1 MHVEVIFRRR
11 GSTERPEESDT
22 MQAPTSEPTPW
33 REFVAHSWAELNAYL
48 HDEGMVPRY
57 PSEGGHRRSSYVFRG
72 MAQAA
77 WGLKTSLERLGS
89 PPAQV
94 EGPMLRAFG
103 KYASAGSL
111 AQGSEWSRLAV
122 AQHNGLATR
131 VLDWTASPL
140 IGAHFATAER
150 EHAGQ
155 DGVVWCVD
163 VTAVRNALLSETMYA
178 QLHDAKAWM
187 YNVPML
193 DHAFPTLRDF
203 DATAQTHGDMLLF
216 FEPPSIDAR
225 IHNQY
230 GVLSAMNGPSTSHD
244 AFLRARAATHPDL
257 VRRVIIHRDAKAEI
271 RDMLD
276 QNNITERMLFPG
288 LPGLCDWLCRYYG
301 PG

>member
-1 MHVEVIFRRR
+1 
-11 GSTERPEESDT
+11 
-22 MQAPTSEPTPW
+22 MQIPVSSSTPW
-33 REFVAHSWAELNAYL
+33 RELVAHSWAELSAYL
-48 HDEGMVPRY
+48 HDEGMVPRL

-72 MAQAA
+72 MAQAS

-89 PPAQV
+89 APDRV
-94 EGPMLRAFG
+94 EGPALRAFG
-103 KYASAGSL
+103 KYASAGSF

-150 EHAGQ
+150 EHAGS
-155 DGVVWCVD
+155 DGVIWCVD
-163 VTAVRNALLSETMYA
+163 VTVVRNELLSERMRA
-178 QLHDAKAWM
+178 QLHDEKAWI

-193 DHAFPTLRDF
+193 DRTFPALKDF
-203 DATAQTHGDMLLF
+203 DATAETDGDMMIFL
-216 FEPPSIDAR
+216 EPPSIDAR

-230 GVLSAMNGPSTSHD
+230 GVLSVMNGPSKSHD
-244 AFLRARAATHPDL
+244 TYLRAQVPTYPGL
-257 VRRVIIHRDAKAEI
+257 VCRVIVHRDAKAEI

-301 PG
+301 PS